1 MVDINILP
9 PPPPD
14 RRSNP
19 SKNPSQDPTPKL
31 SSQSDQKPQGGEN
44 KILQVLRRNIVDL
57 REALSEFKILKS
69 EKNREFIPDSLNII
83 LFGPT
88 GSGKSSL
95 IK

>member
-1 MVDINILP
+1 MVDVNILP

-19 SKNPSQDPTPKL
+19 SKNPSQDPPPK
-31 SSQSDQKPQGGEN
+31 SSTQTEQHPQSEN

-57 REALSEFKILKS
+57 RDSLSDFKILKS

>member
-1 MVDINILP
+1 MMDVNALP

-14 RRSNP
+14 RRSPNSNIVSP
-19 SKNPSQDPTPKL
+19 LLQT
-31 SSQSDQKPQGGEN
+31 DQKPPIDN
-44 KILQVLRRNIVDL
+44 KILQVLRKNIVDL
-57 REALSEFKILKS
+57 RASLADFQLLKS
-69 EKNREFIPDSLNII
+69 EKVRDFIPDSVNII